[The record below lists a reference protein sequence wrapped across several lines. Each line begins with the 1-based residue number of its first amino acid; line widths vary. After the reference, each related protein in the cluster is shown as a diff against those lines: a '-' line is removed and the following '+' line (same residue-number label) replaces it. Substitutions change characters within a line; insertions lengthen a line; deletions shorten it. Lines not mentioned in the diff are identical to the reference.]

1 MRTCCSY
8 RRVIKLII
16 GLTGNI
22 ATGKSTISN
31 MFQEKYKI
39 PVIDADR
46 VSREVV
52 EPGEDTLTHIVT
64 TFGEDIL
71 LNDGTLNRKKL
82 GEIIFQDKRKREQLN
97 AIVHPAVRKRM
108 IAKKEELLQQGNQI
122 IVMDIPLLFEN
133 NLTYLVEKTIVVF
146 TTEDIQLQRLM
157 KRNQLS
163 EKEAR
168 DRMNSQMNINQKREL
183 ADAVIDNS
191 GSIEDSEKQLKKI
204 LCIWGLIY

>member
-1 MRTCCSY
+1 M
-8 RRVIKLII
+8 KELII

-31 MFQEKYKI
+31 MIQEKYQI
-39 PVIDADR
+39 PVIDADI

-52 EPGEDTLTHIVT
+52 EPGEQALKKIAA
-64 TFGEDIL
+64 TFGEEIL
-71 LNDGTLNRKKL
+71 LEDGTLNRKLL
-82 GEIIFQDKRKREQLN
+82 GSIIFQDQSKREQLN

-108 IAKKEELLQQGNQI
+108 ISKKEKLLQQGYRS

-133 NLTYLVEKTIVVF
+133 NLTYLVEKTIVVY
-146 TTEDIQLQRLM
+146 TTEDVQLQRLI
-157 KRNQLS
+157 KRNDLT

-168 DRMNSQMNINQKREL
+168 DRMNSQMNIEEKREL

-191 GSIEDSEKQLKKI
+191 GSIEESEIQLINILKK
-204 LCIWGLIY
+204 WELIN

>member
-1 MRTCCSY
+1 M
-8 RRVIKLII
+8 II

-52 EPGEDTLTHIVT
+52 EPGEETLAQIVT

-108 IAKKEELLQQGNQI
+108 IAKKEALLLQGNQV

-204 LCIWGLIY
+204 LRIWGLIC